1 EGSQQALEP
10 KTGAVKAMVGGVD
23 FHRSKFNRATQA
35 YRQAGS
41 AFKPIVYAA
50 AVERAGYT
58 AATII
63 VDAPISFPDNQGV
76 WTPHNFDFKFE
87 GPIPLRH
94 ALEESRNVPAV
105 KTLEAVGIK
114 TAIDYAHKLGL
125 TGELPPYL
133 PLALGAGE

>member
-1 EGSQQALEP
+1 
-10 KTGAVKAMVGGVD
+10 KACEQLVTPSTPCV
-23 FHRSKFNRATQA
+23 T
-35 YRQAGS
+35 
-41 AFKPIVYAA
+41 AA
-50 AVERAGYT
+50 AIETAGYSP
-58 AATII
+58 ATVT

-94 ALEESRNVPAV
+94 ALEDSRNIPAI
-105 KTLEAVGIK
+105 KTLEVVGIK

-133 PLALGAGE
+133 